1 MTTNA
6 GAPLDCNLYQ
16 TVKGITGAATVVK
29 PKGDILIASRCSE
42 GVGSPEYA
50 QILEMA
56 ETPAAFIQ
64 RVLAKEFFI
73 PDQWCAQEIYQVLLE
88 KDVWIYTEGMSYE
101 QVSRRDL
108 RPVALVD
115 AGMAALLKKHGRDA
129 RWAVVPDGPM
139 VILRMSDRP

>member
-1 MTTNA
+1 M
-6 GAPLDCNLYQ
+6 
-16 TVKGITGAATVVK
+16 VK

-73 PDQWCAQEIYQVLLE
+73 PDQWCAQEMYQVLLE
-88 KDVWIYTEGMSYE
+88 KDVWIYTEGISHE
-101 QVSRRDL
+101 QVSRRHL
-108 RPVALVD
+108 RPVASVE
-115 AGMAALLKKHGRDA
+115 ACIAALLEKHGRDA

-139 VILRMSDRP
+139 LILRLAPSS